1 MFASGSKTKNN
12 NIIVR
17 TSMTHR
23 QLPLLPTATA
33 TTTQVTQRAARRV
46 SSTGDEARI
55 GTTLSGRKL
64 SLQMRSKYTERKPT
78 SHLSSTVAG
87 ARNQTQTSSS
97 NNNTQANLYKTSVTH
112 ASPPVSGSA
121 TVHGDGRKVMR
132 GIPSNTAARATARQR
147 RELAAKSAE
156 VSAKKIVE
164 HIEAMYCTE
173 IGIQTNEPEIL
184 NHDLIIGDIK
194 LLPPTANV
202 VAEIERQRNEVNKK
216 LLLNTQRKFEGHSE
230 KQEEH
235 LNDLKEFLEKSV
247 VTRRLRKSK
256 LSIEVDKKLINSMD
270 EILNKAVPK
279 TESIT
284 DIKGRIKKKEQEL
297 LTLFDTVENL
307 HI

>member
-1 MFASGSKTKNN
+1 MFASGSRTK

-17 TSMTHR
+17 QSMTHR
-23 QLPLLPTATA
+23 QLPLLATAAPTATM
-33 TTTQVTQRAARRV
+33 TQRSARRV
-46 SSTGDEARI
+46 SSTGEEARI
-55 GTTLSGRKL
+55 GATLSGRQL
-64 SLQMRSKYTERKPT
+64 RSKFTERKPT
-78 SHLSSTVAG
+78 SLSATTTAATAQ
-87 ARNQTQTSSS
+87 ARNQLQTSNAS
-97 NNNTQANLYKTSVTH
+97 NSNHLNLYKTS
-112 ASPPVSGSA
+112 AAAAAGNA
-121 TVHGDGRKVMR
+121 QGDGQKVMR

-147 RELAAKSAE
+147 REAAAKGIDNT
-156 VSAKKIVE
+156 VKKIDLME
-164 HIEAMYCTE
+164 QIIKTE

-194 LLPPTANV
+194 LLPPTAGL
-202 VAEIERQRNEVNKK
+202 VAEIERQRSEMNKK
-216 LLLNTQRKFEGHSE
+216 LMLKAQRKFEGHSE

-235 LNDLKEFLEKSV
+235 LTDLKEFLEKSV

-270 EILNKAVPK
+270 EILNKGVPK

-307 HI
+307 QI

>member
-1 MFASGSKTKNN
+1 MFASGSRTK

-17 TSMTHR
+17 QSMTHR
-23 QLPLLPTATA
+23 QLPLLPTAATPTTMTA
-33 TTTQVTQRAARRV
+33 RTARRV
-46 SSTGDEARI
+46 SSTGDDTRLGA
-55 GTTLSGRKL
+55 TLSGRQL
-64 SLQMRSKYTERKPT
+64 SPQVRSKFTERKAT
-78 SHLSSTVAG
+78 SMSATTTAAAHVRNAMQSSA
-87 ARNQTQTSSS
+87 S
-97 NNNTQANLYKTSVTH
+97 NSNHPGLYKTSAH
-112 ASPPVSGSA
+112 AAAAAAGSGSA
-121 TVHGDGRKVMR
+121 QGDGRKVMR

-147 RELAAKSAE
+147 REAAAKGIDTT
-156 VSAKKIVE
+156 VKKSDVMEQI
-164 HIEAMYCTE
+164 IKTE

-194 LLPPTANV
+194 LLPPTACV
-202 VAEIERQRNEVNKK
+202 VAEIERQRSELNKK
-216 LLLNTQRKFEGHSE
+216 LMLKTQRKFEGHSE

-235 LNDLKEFLEKSV
+235 LTDLKEFLEKSV

-270 EILNKAVPK
+270 EILNRGVPK

-307 HI
+307 QV

>member
-1 MFASGSKTKNN
+1 MFASGSRTK

-17 TSMTHR
+17 QSMTHR
-23 QLPLLPTATA
+23 QLPLLATA
-33 TTTQVTQRAARRV
+33 TPTTMTQRSARRV
-46 SSTGDEARI
+46 SSTGDETRI
-55 GTTLSGRKL
+55 GATLSGRQL
-64 SLQMRSKYTERKPT
+64 SPQMRSKFTERKPT
-78 SHLSSTVAG
+78 SLSATTTAQ
-87 ARNQTQTSSS
+87 ARNQLQTSSS
-97 NNNTQANLYKTSVTH
+97 NNSNHPTLYKTN
-112 ASPPVSGSA
+112 AAAAAGNA
-121 TVHGDGRKVMR
+121 QGDGRKVMR

-147 RELAAKSAE
+147 REAAAKGIDNT
-156 VSAKKIVE
+156 VKKIDLME
-164 HIEAMYCTE
+164 QIIKTE

-194 LLPPTANV
+194 LLPPTACV
-202 VAEIERQRNEVNKK
+202 VAEIERQRSEINKK
-216 LLLNTQRKFEGHSE
+216 LMLKAQRKFEGHSE

-235 LNDLKEFLEKSV
+235 LTDLKEFLEKSV

-270 EILNKAVPK
+270 EILNKVVPK

-307 HI
+307 QI